1 MYTDEMR
8 RAFHSV
14 TAPKGFSVD
23 LIDNEYFITV
33 RVDELKFFRLS
44 HDQKMEAFE
53 YLIKVKN
60 ALEDS
65 GAVVEIMRKAL
76 K

>member
-23 LIDNEYFITV
+23 LIDNEFFITV
-33 RVDELKFFRLS
+33 RVDELTMFNLS
-44 HDQKMEAFE
+44 HDEKMEAFE
-53 YLIKVKN
+53 YIIKVKK
-60 ALEDS
+60 ALEGS
-65 GAVVEIMRKAL
+65 GAVVEVVRKAL

>member
-1 MYTDEMR
+1 MYTDAMR
-8 RAFHSV
+8 MAFHSIPAV
-14 TAPKGFSVD
+14 KGLAVD

-33 RVDELKFFRLS
+33 RIDEKQMVALS

-53 YLIKVKN
+53 YIIKVKK
-60 ALEDS
+60 ALEDA
-65 GAVVEIMRKAL
+65 GAVVEVMRKAL

>member
-23 LIDNEYFITV
+23 LIDNEFFITV
-33 RVDELKFFRLS
+33 RVDEVVMFNLL
-44 HDQKMEAFE
+44 HEQKIEAFE
-53 YLIKVKN
+53 YIIKVKK
-60 ALEDS
+60 ALEDA
-65 GAVVEIMRKAL
+65 GAVVEVVRKAL